1 MGQELV
7 SENLTP
13 QTNIPAY
20 HVDSLGMVFFHLLR
34 QTTESKKKKQSFK
47 KIYLFEISHHIN
59 FLN

>member
-34 QTTESKKKKQSFK
+34 QTTESKKKKTIFLK
-47 KIYLFEISHHIN
+47 NLFI
-59 FLN
+59 